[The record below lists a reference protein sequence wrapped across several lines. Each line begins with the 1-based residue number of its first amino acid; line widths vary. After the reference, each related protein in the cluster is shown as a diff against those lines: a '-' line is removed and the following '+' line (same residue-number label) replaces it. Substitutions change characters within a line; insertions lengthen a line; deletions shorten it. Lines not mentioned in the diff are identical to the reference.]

1 MKERNILCYGD
12 SNTWG
17 FVPIIFDYQT
27 NYMARYSFDKRWTG
41 ILQKELGNNYRI
53 IEEGLNGRTTNID
66 YPDVKGRS
74 GTSYLNPC
82 LYSHAPLDLVIIQL
96 GVNDLKTIFNR
107 TIEDIAG
114 GMGKIIEIIQDSN
127 FGANLKEPPKILIA
141 SPPLLLNENY
151 LDADKKKV
159 FTGGVQKSKRFHEF
173 FSSLANRKKCFYLD
187 LAKRVKVSE
196 IDGLHLDE
204 RGHEKVGKMVA
215 SKVISIFK

>member
-17 FVPIIFDYQT
+17 FVPIIFDYET

-114 GMGKIIEIIQDSN
+114 RDGK
-127 FGANLKEPPKILIA
+127 
-141 SPPLLLNENY
+141 NY
-151 LDADKKKV
+151 
-159 FTGGVQKSKRFHEF
+159 
-173 FSSLANRKKCFYLD
+173 
-187 LAKRVKVSE
+187 
-196 IDGLHLDE
+196 
-204 RGHEKVGKMVA
+204 
-215 SKVISIFK
+215 

>member
-17 FVPIIFDYQT
+17 FVPIIFDYET

-96 GVNDLKTIFNR
+96 GVNDLKLFL
-107 TIEDIAG
+107 IEP
-114 GMGKIIEIIQDSN
+114 
-127 FGANLKEPPKILIA
+127 LKTSREGWEK
-141 SPPLLLNENY
+141 LL
-151 LDADKKKV
+151 K
-159 FTGGVQKSKRFHEF
+159 
-173 FSSLANRKKCFYLD
+173 
-187 LAKRVKVSE
+187 
-196 IDGLHLDE
+196 
-204 RGHEKVGKMVA
+204 
-215 SKVISIFK
+215 